1 MDRSGMRSTTAAMA
15 LAVLGLSLAAAPGRG
30 EPVDLQL
37 VLAADVS
44 SSIDDDEFALQRRGY
59 ATALTDPRVVAAIRA
74 GVLGRIA
81 LCLVEW
87 SGVDRQ
93 HVSVGWRII
102 DGETSAAE
110 FAALLIAAPRPF
122 DGHTAIGAAID
133 FAAAQFARSGHESRR
148 RTIDISGDGI
158 SRIGKPPAVAR
169 DAAVAQGIVIN
180 GLAMVPP
187 PPPPFD
193 PYHNT
198 SPLAGPLIADRFA
211 LIPLRLD
218 PPEGL
223 AAYYR
228 VNVAG
233 GAGSFV
239 MVVDD
244 LGTFG
249 AAMANKLIRE
259 IARAPGG

>member
-1 MDRSGMRSTTAAMA
+1 MRQTMA
-15 LAVLGLSLAAAPGRG
+15 SMVLAALGMLLAGVPGRG

-44 SSIDDDEFALQRRGY
+44 SSIDDEEFALQRRGY
-59 ATALTDPRVVAAIRA
+59 AAALTDPRVVAAIRSGA
-74 GVLGRIA
+74 LGRIA
-81 LCLVEW
+81 VCLVEW

-93 HVSVGWRII
+93 HVSVGWRVI
-102 DGETSAAE
+102 DGEASADA
-110 FAALLIAAPRPF
+110 FASLLMAAPRPF

-133 FAAAQFARSGHESRR
+133 FAAAQFALSGHESRR

-158 SRIGKPPAVAR
+158 SRIGKSPATAR
-169 DAAVAQGIVIN
+169 DEAVAQGIVVN
-180 GLAMVPP
+180 GLAMVSP

-198 SPLAGPLIADRFA
+198 SPLARPLIADRFS

-223 AAYYR
+223 AEYFRA
-228 VNVAG
+228 NVAG
-233 GAGSFV
+233 GPGSFV
-239 MVVDD
+239 MVVED
-244 LGTFG
+244 LASFGT
-249 AAMANKLIRE
+249 AMANKLIRE
-259 IARAPGG
+259 IAQAHGR